1 MSATIQQQF
10 ELWARKQGFTD
21 LSQHLGRYNRAVVR
35 WMWAAWLAQSERIT
49 DMAAALDRSHKR
61 STELLKQCRD
71 YQSRAERFAQQSA
84 GLAAEMERLSELH
97 NRPIRVCEACAIYP
111 CRCE

>member
-1 MSATIQQQF
+1 MSDRIRAEF

-21 LSQHLGRYNRAVVR
+21 LSQHMGRYCRPVVR
-35 WMWAAWLAQSERIT
+35 HMWAAWQAQAERIS

-71 YQSRAERFAQQSA
+71 HDGRRAAAVAQA
-84 GLAAEMERLSELH
+84 ATLAAEVDRLNEIIARLSTEGS
-97 NRPIRVCEACAIYP
+97 NAQEM
-111 CRCE
+111 